1 MNVWKEYLSFS
12 KKLGGA
18 PTPPAVFVRF
28 WAKQIENPIVS
39 FSTMS
44 NCNCVKIR
52 RGKIIIETVSA
63 KKEKFN
69 DLGHLAKREKQKVDT
84 AQAIMKIIKVKTVV
98 NG

>member
-1 MNVWKEYLSFS
+1 
-12 KKLGGA
+12 
-18 PTPPAVFVRF
+18 
-28 WAKQIENPIVS
+28 
-39 FSTMS
+39 MS
-44 NCNCVKIR
+44 NCNRVKIR